1 MDLSVIIIE
10 LVSKYPVLGSVVAV
24 MGMARLIL
32 KPLMVFLKEAV
43 LATPSDKD
51 DLVLGKVEGS
61 KIYKAIVFLLDYLF
75 SLKLPKK

>member
-10 LVSKYPVLGSVVAV
+10 LVSKYPVLGSIVAV
-24 MGMARLIL
+24 MGSARLIL

-51 DLVLGKVEGS
+51 DLVLNKVEAS
-61 KIYKAIVFLLDYLF
+61 KIYKALVFLLDYLF
-75 SLKLPKK
+75 SLKLKNK